1 MVYRAEK
8 LFQIVCGILFDL
20 LQCLKSVIFIF
31 LIGPLLKTYFRHQQS
46 QSNQLSQVR
55 CIAFSGVFAF
65 YVKNFLDCLVES
77 FCPFLTFQLNL
88 TEVRSA
94 ESSFCLILDI
104 LLLDLFSSRPLTLI
118 GRNYFTIYYENV
130 QCSICHFQTTD

>member
-8 LFQIVCGILFDL
+8 LCQIVCGILFENAS
-20 LQCLKSVIFIF
+20 QCLKLVILIL

-46 QSNQLSQVR
+46 QSNQLSQR

-65 YVKNFLDCLVES
+65 YVRNFLDCLVES

-94 ESSFCLILDI
+94 ESSFSLILDI
-104 LLLDLFSSRPLTLI
+104 LLLDLFSSCPPYSNKKELL
-118 GRNYFTIYYENV
+118 YYQNV